1 MRTKNIPKNK
11 TILPILLSGCVALGF
26 SYSTILLAQSGETK
40 LEEVQVIARKVEEN
54 LQETPISISA
64 FSGET
69 LERRQIRGTD
79 DLGKV
84 TPNLEFTNNAPLAGN
99 NSSSQVFIRGIGQV
113 DPAAGVDPGVGL
125 YIDDVYMGQSVGGTM
140 ELRDIADVEVLRGPQ
155 GTLFGRNTIGGA
167 VLLTTR
173 RPGDE
178 FGGTTRIGV
187 GDFNLVEFF
196 TAVDIPFSSD
206 FKTRFTYGSRTRD
219 GYVTRQFD
227 GVDIGDTD
235 NYTITAKAEWTPSDN
250 WTFKINYDH
259 TEADENGS
267 PLVFAAN
274 NPSATFQRVASADAG
289 CPGFG
294 GDWTALP
301 EVPNIDDA
309 RCANSFQNS
318 GAFENNGTYPLQ
330 SKLENSGMS
339 FHAEYDFASDLSLK
353 YIFADRELNWSGNRD
368 ADNTPL
374 TILHTDYDSEGDQ
387 TSHELQ
393 LIYSGDRITGVTGF
407 YQFEEN
413 VTDILTVYLNT
424 PAPGEQID
432 SDNNI
437 VQNESSAI
445 FTQWSFK
452 FNESLR
458 GTLGVRSTD
467 DTKGSIPDQ
476 FNYASPDDKYL
487 EVRLYEADFSETTVS
502 ADLSYMVNEENMVYF
517 SYSEGFKGGGWNS
530 HFNVPQSQE
539 ALDNFHRF
547 NEETAETVEVGYK
560 ADLLDNTLRLNAA
573 LFNTDYTDLQFIFR
587 VGVAPYLLNAGE
599 ASISGAEIELTW
611 VPSQSWII
619 EAGIGYLDDSIDSI
633 STDFDALGA
642 STSIT
647 TDNTLPYTPEIQTN
661 FGIGYSSYAGNF
673 IISPRVDVHYRDET
687 FFDTANTPEIAQ
699 LDTVTTVDASV
710 RFETIDDVWSVVVG
724 INNATDEAYP
734 IAGNSSLSTGSGYAE
749 VAYSRPREYFANFT
763 YNF

>member
-1 MRTKNIPKNK
+1 MRTKNTPKNK
-11 TILPILLSGCVALGF
+11 TVLLILLSICMALSS
-26 SYSTILLAQSGETK
+26 SYSTVLLAQSGETK
-40 LEEVQVIARKVEEN
+40 LEEVRVIARKVEES
-54 LQETPISISA
+54 LQETPVSISA
-64 FSGET
+64 FSGEA

-140 ELRDIADVEVLRGPQ
+140 DLRDIADVEVLRGPQ

-167 VLLTTR
+167 VLISTR

-178 FGGTTRIGV
+178 FGGTVRV
-187 GDFNLVEFF
+187 GAGDSSLTEFF
-196 TAVDIPFSSD
+196 TAVDFSFSSD
-206 FKTRFTYGSRTRD
+206 FKTRLTYGSRTRD

-227 GVDIGDTD
+227 GVDLGDTD
-235 NYTITAKAEWTPSDN
+235 NYTITAKAEWVPNDK
-250 WTFKINYDH
+250 WIFKFNYDH

-274 NPSATFQRVASADAG
+274 NPAATFQRVASADAG

-301 EVPNIDDA
+301 AVPNIDDP

-318 GAFENNGTYPLQ
+318 GPYRNNGTYPLE
-330 SKLENSGMS
+330 SKLDNSGMS
-339 FHAEYDFASDLSLK
+339 FRAEYDFASNLTLK

-374 TILHTDYDSEGDQ
+374 TILHTDYDSQGDQ

-393 LIYSGDRITGVTGF
+393 LIYSGERITGVTGF
-407 YQFEEN
+407 YQFDED

-424 PAPGEQID
+424 PAPGAQID

-437 VQNESSAI
+437 VRNESTAI
-445 FTQWSFK
+445 FTQWSMK
-452 FNESLR
+452 FSDSLR

-476 FNYASPDDKYL
+476 FDYSSPTAKYL
-487 EVRLYEADFSETTVS
+487 EVRLYEADFSDTTVS
-502 ADLSYMVNEENMVYF
+502 ADLSYLIDADSMIYF

-530 HFNVPQSQE
+530 HFNVPQNQQ
-539 ALDNFHRF
+539 ALDNFHKF
-547 NEETAETVEVGYK
+547 NEETARDSGS
-560 ADLLDNTLRLNAA
+560 RL
-573 LFNTDYTDLQFIFR
+573 
-587 VGVAPYLLNAGE
+587 
-599 ASISGAEIELTW
+599 
-611 VPSQSWII
+611 QS
-619 EAGIGYLDDSIDSI
+619 
-633 STDFDALGA
+633 
-642 STSIT
+642 
-647 TDNTLPYTPEIQTN
+647 
-661 FGIGYSSYAGNF
+661 
-673 IISPRVDVHYRDET
+673 
-687 FFDTANTPEIAQ
+687 
-699 LDTVTTVDASV
+699 
-710 RFETIDDVWSVVVG
+710 RF
-724 INNATDEAYP
+724 A
-734 IAGNSSLSTGSGYAE
+734 
-749 VAYSRPREYFANFT
+749 
-763 YNF
+763 